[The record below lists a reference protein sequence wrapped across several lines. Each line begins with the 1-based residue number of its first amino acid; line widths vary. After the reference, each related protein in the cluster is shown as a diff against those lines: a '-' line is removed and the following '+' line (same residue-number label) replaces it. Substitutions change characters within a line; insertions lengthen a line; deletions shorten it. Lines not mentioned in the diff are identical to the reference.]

1 MSAAPTTFYVPTLER
16 PSPTASWESRRSPA
30 SSFSK
35 GPRPTGDAFDL
46 RRSSLSST
54 SSSLPPPY
62 IREHSDEESIIPAYG
77 EEQEVKTMARSL
89 FFYGFLFP
97 PFWLLGSLILITP
110 LTPDPSW
117 HSTKPE
123 EQIQVILSAM
133 RVAERR
139 WAWRCVTALSCLI
152 LIILV
157 VVSSLLLAHHF
168 GRI

>member
-1 MSAAPTTFYVPTLER
+1 MVTVASRLLSPALSGPRDAKQVLLILPSCNTFFFSSLSSQDSSDPSFLTNLMSASPTTFYVPTLER

-89 FFYGFLFP
+89 FFYGFREWQISP
-97 PFWLLGSLILITP
+97 P
-110 LTPDPSW
+110 
-117 HSTKPE
+117 
-123 EQIQVILSAM
+123 
-133 RVAERR
+133 
-139 WAWRCVTALSCLI
+139 
-152 LIILV
+152 
-157 VVSSLLLAHHF
+157 
-168 GRI
+168 

>member
-1 MSAAPTTFYVPTLER
+1 MSTAQPTFYIPDLAR
-16 PSPTASWESRRSPA
+16 PSPTASREHTRSPA

-46 RRSSLSST
+46 RRSSFSS
-54 SSSLPPPY
+54 SASSLPPPY
-62 IREHSDEESIIPAYG
+62 VRAHDEESHLPDYG
-77 EEQEVKTMARSL
+77 EQQEVQTMARSL

-97 PFWLLGSLILITP
+97 PFWILGSLILITP

-123 EQIQVILSAM
+123 EQIQAILSAM

-139 WAWRCVTALSCLI
+139 WAWRCVMAISSLI
-152 LIILV
+152 LLISV
-157 VVSSLLLAHHF
+157 VVGSVLLAHHF
-168 GRI
+168 GRL